1 MNRKGPS
8 GSRHFGKRKG
18 DKSSKIVKRNVLSIQ
33 GRSLRFVATPL
44 IVVFVFVRSI
54 AYQFFL
60 AVVLVAHYSRRIFA
74 FGGSRYQLRELE
86 PCGTNVNSAMYKGKE
101 PLGPGE
107 PALATQKKHHRKAF
121 EYISKALK
129 IDEEDG
135 SEYFDF
141 WCDYICFLRLVGSV
155 SVW

>member
-1 MNRKGPS
+1 MNRKGPG
-8 GSRHFGKRKG
+8 GSRHSGKRKG
-18 DKSSKIVKRNVLSIQ
+18 DKSTKIVKRNVLSIQ
-33 GRSLRFVATPL
+33 GRSLRVVATPL

-74 FGGSRYQLRELE
+74 FGGSRYQLQQLELE
-86 PCGTNVNSAMYKGKE
+86 PCGSNVHSAMSKGKE

-135 SEYFDF
+135 SE
-141 WCDYICFLRLVGSV
+141 
-155 SVW
+155 